1 MVQLLIDGAP
11 HGGLVLADVKRLKAG
26 PHGYILTF
34 PCATIVA
41 GKHRLDVAAH
51 KTATG
56 PVVHTGT
63 VCTANGQ
70 AAACVD
76 PLL

>member
-1 MVQLLIDGAP
+1 MRGN
-11 HGGLVLADVKRLKAG
+11 K
-26 PHGYILTF
+26 
-34 PCATIVA
+34 ATIWEGGVRGMGFISGA
-41 GKHRLDVAAH
+41 GIAPSLAVDVAAH